1 MDKTIHYY
9 RLPLSCT
16 KELISYVI
24 TENYLH
30 HGVKKEAAEL
40 ESESAVLC
48 AEEAQYTDSYI
59 FAAMAG
65 NRLCGSIRICKK
77 LPGQVLP
84 LEKMYGLDISALVPG
99 GASVYHIGRFA
110 VSKGADGSGIRVFK
124 TLMAL
129 ALHVADKDPA
139 GTVFAECDR
148 KLLRT
153 VRHLG
158 IEAEPIGKP
167 VFYLGSETVPVQM
180 PRGSYQKFLEANTA
194 LLHEEVLR
202 RCVLPESPVPR

>member
-9 RLPLSCT
+9 RLPLSYT
-16 KELISYVI
+16 RALISYII

-30 HGVKKEAAEL
+30 HGIHKEPAEL
-40 ESESAVLC
+40 ESETAMLC
-48 AEEAQYTDSYI
+48 AEEAQYTDSHI
-59 FAAMAG
+59 FGAMAG
-65 NRLCGSIRICKK
+65 DRICGSIRICKK

-84 LEKMYGLDISALVPG
+84 LEKMYGIDICALVPDG
-99 GASVYHIGRFA
+99 VSVYHIGRFA

-129 ALHVADKDPA
+129 ALRVADKDPA
-139 GTVFAECDR
+139 ATVFAECDR

-158 IEAEPIGKP
+158 IEAEAIGRPI
-167 VFYLGSETVPVQM
+167 FYLGSETVPVQM
-180 PRGSYQKFLEANTA
+180 PRGSYQKFLEANKA
-194 LLHEEVLR
+194 LLHEVVLR
-202 RCVLPESPVPR
+202 LCVLPESPVPR